1 MSIKADISVA
11 IKKDKIFLETKIF
24 LLVVRGEI
32 ERRLQEKD
40 EEFEGVRQNHHRIVE
55 SMQAS
60 LDAEIKSKSEC
71 IRQKKK
77 LEGDI
82 NQLEMSLGNATK
94 QLSDLQ
100 KVNKKLQQN
109 VSELNGQIE
118 DEQNQKVS
126 CFN

>member
-1 MSIKADISVA
+1 MSIKAEISVA

-24 LLVVRGEI
+24 LLIVRGEI

-40 EEFEGVRQNHHRIVE
+40 EEFESVRQNHHRIVE

-100 KVNKKLQQN
+100 KVNKKLQQS